1 MLRPSSDQRYN
12 KYTAQGQ
19 AELAQRLAD
28 LRGSV
33 GSFQDVTPNVVF
45 GPAASP
51 DIRTE
56 RQNARPHPRP
66 DKSES
71 AS

>member
-1 MLRPSSDQRYN
+1 M
-12 KYTAQGQ
+12 QGQ

-45 GPAASP
+45 GPAAYRLTSGQKDRMPGPIP
-51 DIRTE
+51 DLTS
-56 RQNARPHPRP
+56 QNLHLSTNPSDLNAR
-66 DKSES
+66 
-71 AS
+71 